1 MKQPSFWH
9 SSLRIADLSLG
20 QMLWSKRTFF
30 MVLVVGMPMV
40 IAVGLVLFDTFAPAE
55 ARPRVMENGPVIF
68 GFMIW
73 VLYLR
78 FAVPV
83 LAVFYATALIA
94 DEVEDKTITYL
105 FSRPVPRSAVLAG
118 KYLAYLGCTLAVVL
132 PSIVVV
138 YFLVAP
144 RGTGSLGAGFPHL
157 LKDLGLVAAGLAV
170 YGALFAWMGAR
181 LKRPLI
187 VGLVFLFGWE
197 PTVLAI
203 PGYLKQLTVAYY
215 LQALVPHAM
224 PQDTTMSML
233 QSFFREG
240 PSTMASLF
248 WLLVIAVIALWL
260 AARTVSHREYVLEQ

>member
-1 MKQPSFWH
+1 MKQPSFWR
-9 SSLRIADLSLG
+9 SSLRIADLSLS

-30 MVLVVGMPMV
+30 MVLVVGVPVV
-40 IAVGLVLFDTFAPAE
+40 IAVGLVLFERFAPPE
-55 ARPRVMENGPVIF
+55 ARPATMEGPAIF

-73 VLYLR
+73 MLYLR

-118 KYLAYLGCTLAVVL
+118 KYIAYLACTLAVVL
-132 PSIVVV
+132 PSIVIV
-138 YFLVAP
+138 YFLVVP
-144 RGTGSLGAGFPHL
+144 RGTGSLGAAFPSF
-157 LKDLGLVAAGLAV
+157 LKDLGLVTAGLIV

-187 VGLVFLFGWE
+187 IGLAFLFAWE

-203 PGYLKQLTVAYY
+203 PGYLKQFTVAYY

-224 PQDTTMSML
+224 PQDSTMSML
-233 QSFFREG
+233 QSLFRET
-240 PSTMASLF
+240 PSAMASIF
-248 WLLVIAVIALWL
+248 WLVVIAGVALWL
-260 AARTVSHREYVLEQ
+260 AARTVTHREYVLEQ